1 MLMVDI
7 NLVSE
12 GKKFPTLT
20 SLQDL
25 FNITDS
31 KFQINNIFNL
41 NSRKM
46 SLLFSASLSAPI
58 L

>member
-1 MLMVDI
+1 MVDI